1 MPLIILHDV
10 ENLVA
15 PQRVCELIDPHVLP
29 KVTLKRKAEVFEHE
43 EFSEIQMQY
52 DLK

>member
-1 MPLIILHDV
+1 MNFYVIILHDA

-15 PQRVCELIDPHVLP
+15 PQRELIDPHVLP
-29 KVTLKRKAEVFEHE
+29 KVTVTRKAEVFEHE